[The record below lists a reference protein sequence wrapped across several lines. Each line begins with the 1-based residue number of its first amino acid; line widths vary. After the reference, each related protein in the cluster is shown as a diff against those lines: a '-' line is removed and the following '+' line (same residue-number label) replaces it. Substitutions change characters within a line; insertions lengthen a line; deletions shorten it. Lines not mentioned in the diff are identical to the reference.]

1 MNGMKTA
8 IRTAVLPLLALLLA
22 LVPRAFAQE
31 GSIEFVAR
39 ATPSGGLDEPV
50 RGFPFYL
57 LSQSYEAIGH
67 EADASYPKPDL
78 DAFVDR
84 LDVSPQLKA
93 WMKKRRWTS
102 LSGEAFT
109 RQLHADDIMDVP
121 EFYKAYSE
129 RVAGD
134 RTVRWPKP
142 KFKPSDKTKDPAK
155 YKRLSDEYTATVHQF
170 IEQNPQTI
178 DGIDISLQEIDPG
191 HRWNVLEATRLSD
204 VHRRTLDLAQS
215 KYLVGRIE
223 TDLQGEGA
231 FHGLAAGN
239 YWLSTLDVA
248 ASVGDVRPRW
258 DVPVTVRAGQT
269 SRLTLSNINA
279 VPPDRS
285 SP

>member
-1 MNGMKTA
+1 MKTA
-8 IRTAVLPLLALLLA
+8 IRTAALLLLGLLLA
-22 LVPRAFAQE
+22 RAPRALAQE

-57 LSQSYEAIGH
+57 LGQSFEAIGH
-67 EADASYPKPDL
+67 EAEASYPKPDL
-78 DAFVDR
+78 DAFVDH

-109 RQLHADDIMDVP
+109 RQLHADDIMEVP
-121 EFYKAYSE
+121 EFYKAYSD

-155 YKRLSDEYTATVHQF
+155 YQRLSDEYTATVHQF
-170 IEQNPQTI
+170 IDQNPQTI
-178 DGIDISLQEIDPG
+178 SGIDINLQEIDPG
-191 HRWNVLEATRLSD
+191 HRWNTLEATRNSD

-215 KYLVGRIE
+215 KYLVGRVE
-223 TDLQGEGA
+223 SDLQGQGS
-231 FHGLAAGN
+231 FHGLAPGT

-248 ASVGDVRPRW
+248 ASVGDVRPQW
-258 DVPVTVRAGQT
+258 DVPLTVRAGQT
-269 SRLTLSNINA
+269 SRLTLSNTNA
-279 VPPDRS
+279 VPPS
-285 SP
+285 HPSP